1 VTSLQSSDK
10 VNGYDAA
17 SARNDTW
24 AQFTN
29 KMSAKAPTDFEL
41 IGWLETMI
49 LMKLKGVRRP
59 EYTGCELNANEV
71 LVFHGTSQE
80 ILSQIVR

>member
-10 VNGYDAA
+10 VNGYNAA

-41 IGWLETMI
+41 IGWLDVLNI
-49 LMKLKGVRRP
+49 QAVSLMQTKSWLFTAHPRRFCLKSCDERTV
-59 EYTGCELNANEV
+59 
-71 LVFHGTSQE
+71 
-80 ILSQIVR
+80 